1 VVSDA
6 AQTIAIELKYSDV
19 VAIAEAGC
27 ARGNLLEGATLLGKG
42 IGDNR

>member
-27 ARGNLLEGATLLGKG
+27 ACRNLLEGASWVG
-42 IGDNR
+42 